1 MDILKRPIVVFCLYA
16 FILFSWP
23 FISFPLTDGDI
34 VNWSKVSVAFQQGE
48 PLLSGGNDQGHGP
61 LMAWTG
67 YFFLN
72 VLGQHFYSLN
82 IFNALMGVLG
92 VFLVYWFGRTF
103 WKSDSIGAL
112 SAFLFVSS
120 IAPIYLSRTPMYDWP
135 AAIMYFGF
143 AIFYLKYVKDN
154 NLSFLAMAL
163 LCVGIGSL
171 IRFSILWGLSGIYMI
186 LIRLF
191 LYRSWRAIFIDG
203 TLITLVVGLFNLPW
217 LLGQVGSHG
226 ENFIQTFIYDNTGRY
241 VKSTRPDATFRADFY
256 GFPLYTLIGLLP
268 FTFCGFVSFF
278 KRSFFTRLKQDPT
291 SMAMLFGFLPCLLL
305 FSFSGHTKLARYIAY
320 VFPFIISLLS
330 YLLVTYDLKDETYRK
345 RCALVMK
352 WIFGAL
358 VLLLTQQAIQFS
370 EESMQSVS
378 FVVEVILFLFALLFL
393 GYQSVVKHFD
403 VLKETPQKL
412 LPRFGVVYF
421 LFFTALAIEMHY
433 APFLIWVRDGIQ
445 KTLLG
450 G

>member
-1 MDILKRPIVVFCLYA
+1 MTLLKRPLVLFCLYA
-16 FILFSWP
+16 FFLFSWP

-48 PLLSGGNDQGHGP
+48 SLLSGGNDQGHGP

-67 YFFLN
+67 LFFLN
-72 VLGQHFYSLN
+72 VLGQNFYSLN
-82 IFNALMGVLG
+82 VFNALMGVLG
-92 VFLVYWFGRTF
+92 VFLVYWFAKSF
-103 WKSDSIGAL
+103 WKSDSIAGV

-120 IAPIYLSRTPMYDWP
+120 IAPVYLSRTPMYDWP

-143 AIFYLKYVKDN
+143 AIFYLKYAKDRDIT
-154 NLSFLAMAL
+154 FLAMAL
-163 LCVGIGSL
+163 LCVGIGSMS
-171 IRFSILWGLSGIYMI
+171 RFSILWGLSGIYMI
-186 LIRLF
+186 LVRLF
-191 LYRSWRAIFIDG
+191 LYRSWKSIFIDG
-203 TLITLVVGLFNLPW
+203 ALITAIVGIFNLPW

-278 KRSFFTRLKQDPT
+278 NSSFISRVRKDPT
-291 SMAMLFGFLPCLLL
+291 SMAMVFGFLPCLLL

-330 YLLVTYDLKDETYRK
+330 YLMVTYDLKEASYRK
-345 RCALVMK
+345 RCATFTK

-358 VLLLTQQAIQFS
+358 ILLLTQQAFQFS
-370 EESMQSVS
+370 KESLESIS
-378 FVVEVILFLFALLFL
+378 FVLEVVLFLFALLFL
-393 GYQSVVKHFD
+393 GYQSVVKQYD
-403 VLKETPQKL
+403 VLRTSPQAL

-433 APFLIWVRDGIQ
+433 APFLVWVRDGLE
-445 KTLLG
+445 KTLG
-450 G
+450 I

>member
-1 MDILKRPIVVFCLYA
+1 MTLLKRPLILFCLYA
-16 FILFSWP
+16 FFLFSWP
-23 FISFPLTDGDI
+23 FFSFPLTDGDI
-34 VNWSKVSVAFQQGE
+34 VNWSQVSVAFQQGE
-48 PLLSGGNDQGHGP
+48 SLLSGGNDQGHGP

-67 YFFLN
+67 LFFLN

-82 IFNALMGVLG
+82 VFNALMGVFG
-92 VFLVYWFGRTF
+92 VFLVYWFAKSF
-103 WKSDSIGAL
+103 WKSESIAGL

-120 IAPIYLSRTPMYDWP
+120 IAPVYLSRTPMYDWP

-143 AIFYLKYVKDN
+143 AIFYLKYAKDQ

-163 LCVGIGSL
+163 LCVGIGSMS
-171 IRFSILWGLSGIYMI
+171 RFSILWGLSGIYMI
-186 LIRLF
+186 LVRLF
-191 LYRSWRAIFIDG
+191 LYRSWKSIVIDG
-203 TLITLVVGLFNLPW
+203 ALITGCVGLFNLPW

-278 KRSFFTRLKQDPT
+278 NRSFISRVKQDPT
-291 SMAMLFGFLPCLLL
+291 CLAMVFGFLPCLLL

-330 YLLVTYDLKDETYRK
+330 YLMVTYDLKEAAYRQ
-345 RCALVMK
+345 RCALFMK
-352 WIFGAL
+352 WIFAAL
-358 VLLLTQQAIQFS
+358 VLLLIQQAIQFS
-370 EESMQSVS
+370 KESLESVS
-378 FVVEVILFLFALLFL
+378 FVVEVVLFLFALLFL
-393 GYQSVVKHFD
+393 GYQSVVKRFTT
-403 VLKETPQKL
+403 LLETPQSL

-433 APFLIWVRDGIQ
+433 APFLIWVREGLE
-445 KTLLG
+445 KTLG
-450 G
+450 I